1 MPIHLVCYDIANPR
15 RLRRAA
21 RLCERFGRR
30 LQDSVFVVDAEPEEL
45 QRLMLGLARCIDVAV
60 DSVRYVPVC
69 AGDLHESRGLGLCS
83 GLTAPP
89 SHWVV

>member
-1 MPIHLVCYDIANPR
+1 MPLILVCYDITHPR

-21 RLCERFGRR
+21 RLCERFGTRI
-30 LQDSVFVVDAEPEEL
+30 QDSVCLVDAEPDEL
-45 QRLMLGLARCIDVAV
+45 LRLMQALARCIDSAL

-69 AGDLHESRGLGLCS
+69 GDDLRQSRGMGLCR
-83 GLTAPP
+83 GLAAPP